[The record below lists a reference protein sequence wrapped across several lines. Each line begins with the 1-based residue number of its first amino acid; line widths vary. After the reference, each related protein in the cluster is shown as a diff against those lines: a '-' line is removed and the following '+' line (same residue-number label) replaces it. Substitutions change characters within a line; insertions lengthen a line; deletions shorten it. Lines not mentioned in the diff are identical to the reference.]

1 MKRKRIYIKPLNY
14 IVPLRSSLMIS
25 GTNTV
30 NDFTQGS
37 DIMIGDSDDETPS
50 NSARENIWEG
60 WEEE

>member
-25 GTNTV
+25 GTNKV
-30 NDFTQGS
+30 NAFSQGA
-37 DIMIGDSDDETPS
+37 DIIIGDTDETPS
-50 NSARENIWEG
+50 SSAKENTWGE